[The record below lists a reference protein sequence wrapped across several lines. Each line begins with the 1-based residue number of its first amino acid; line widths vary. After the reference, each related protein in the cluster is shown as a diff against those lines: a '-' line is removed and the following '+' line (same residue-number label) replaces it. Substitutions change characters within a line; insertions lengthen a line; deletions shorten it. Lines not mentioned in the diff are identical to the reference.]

1 MYNVGKLI
9 ENCNWKVS
17 NFKIVYVVSMKR
29 LFLICVV
36 LGGIM
41 LLSESK
47 ACTNLLAGKRAT
59 IDGSTLVTYAA
70 DSHVLYG
77 ELYHWPAASHASS
90 EMLNIYEWDSKK
102 CLGQIPQVEKTY
114 NVVGNMNEFQ
124 LTISETTF
132 GGRENL
138 VDTTGIIDYG
148 SLIYIT
154 LQRARTAREAIQVM
168 TDLVQEYGYCSS
180 GESFSIADPNEVWI
194 MEMIGKGLHNKGAV
208 WVAERIPDDCIA
220 AHANHSRIHTFPLDD
235 KENCIYSPEV
245 ISFARE
251 KGYFTGLNRDFSFS
265 DAYAPSDFGALRGCE
280 ARVWSFYNMFCS
292 GMDKYIPYIN
302 GKSKEYLPLYI
313 KPDKKVS
320 VQNLMNAMRDHFE
333 GTPFD
338 MTKDPGAGSFALP
351 YRWRPL
357 TYTVDSVKYT
367 NERAIATQQTG
378 FSFVAQMRNFMPDP
392 IGGILWFG
400 VDDAASC
407 VYVPMYCSIT
417 EIPECFR
424 VGNGDLLNFSWT
436 SAFWIYNWVANMA
449 YTKYSYMMSDIKP
462 LQQQLEGNFR
472 LSQTDIE
479 KKAMEVYTKNPGQVV
494 KFLTDYSVSQA
505 QASTERWKK
514 LGEYLMVKYIDGN
527 VKREKDG
534 RFLETKD
541 GYPASPLQPGYSREF
556 YKTIVND
563 AGERLKVSF

>member
-1 MYNVGKLI
+1 MR
-9 ENCNWKVS
+9 
-17 NFKIVYVVSMKR
+17 R
-29 LFLICVV
+29 LLLTCVA
-36 LGGIM
+36 LGAM
-41 LLSESK
+41 LLLSEVK
-47 ACTNLLAGKRAT
+47 ACTSLIAGKAAT
-59 IDGSTLVTYAA
+59 TDGSTLITYAA

-77 ELYHWPAASHASS
+77 ELYHWPATTHVKG
-90 EMLNIYEWDSKK
+90 EMLDIYEWDSRKY
-102 CLGQIPQVEKTY
+102 LGQIPQMEKTC
-114 NVVGNMNEFQ
+114 NVVGNMNEYQ

-138 VDTTGIIDYG
+138 VDTTGLIDYG

-154 LQRARTAREAIQVM
+154 LQRARTAREAIEVM
-168 TDLVQEYGYCSS
+168 TTLVQKYGYYSS
-180 GESFSIADPNEVWI
+180 GESYSIADPNEAWI
-194 MEMIGKGLHNKGAV
+194 MEMIGKGNRNKGAV
-208 WVAERIPDDCIA
+208 WVAVRIPDDCIA

-235 KENCIYSPEV
+235 KENCLYSPDV

-265 DAYAPSDFGALRGCE
+265 DAYAPADFSALRSCD

-292 GMDKYIPYIN
+292 GMDKYLPYLM
-302 GKSKEYLPLYI
+302 GQSKDYLPLYF

-320 VQNLMNAMRDHFE
+320 PQSMMNAMRDHFE

-338 MTKDPGAGSFALP
+338 MTKDVGAGSSACP

-357 TYTVDSVKYT
+357 TYKVDSVEYT

-378 FSFVAQMRNFMPDP
+378 FSFVAQMRNFLPHP
-392 IGGILWFG
+392 IGGVLWFG

-417 EIPECFR
+417 GIPECFR
-424 VGNGDLLNFSWT
+424 VGNGDILNFSWT
-436 SAFWIYNWVANMA
+436 SAFWINNWVANMA

-462 LQQQLEGNFR
+462 LQQQLEGNLK
-472 LSQTDIE
+472 LSQAAIE
-479 KKAMEVYTKNPGQVV
+479 KTAADIYAKDPGQAV
-494 KFLTDYSVSQA
+494 KFLTDYSINQA
-505 QASTERWKK
+505 QSTTERWKK

-527 VKREKDG
+527 IKKEKDG
-534 RFLETKD
+534 KFLRTKD
-541 GYPASPLQPGYSREF
+541 EYPASPLQPGYSEKF